1 MSNGPDF
8 DVTATG
14 DFLGGGIGLATA
26 AMISIIWYV
35 FQVIAYW
42 KMFNKFGEP
51 GWKSIIPIYNS
62 YIVYKATWNVK
73 MFFINILMAVLLALR
88 SMDGT
93 VFYTIAGIGAV
104 GVIVIEIMK
113 KNKISKAF
121 GHGFGFTLGLL
132 FFDPIFKLILG
143 FGSSKYIGNPTK

>member
-1 MSNGPDF
+1 
-8 DVTATG
+8 
-14 DFLGGGIGLATA
+14 
-26 AMISIIWYV
+26 
-35 FQVIAYW
+35 
-42 KMFNKFGEP
+42 MFNKFGEP

-73 MFFINILMAVLLALR
+73 MFFVNILMAVLLALR

-113 KNKISKAF
+113 K
-121 GHGFGFTLGLL
+121 TRYPRLLGMVSVLL
-132 FFDPIFKLILG
+132 WDCFSLIR
-143 FGSSKYIGNPTK
+143 FSS